1 MRCSCSYFSIR
12 QKRSIQIR
20 SRISADFR
28 QASQIFFRHA
38 LGYIWRRH
46 FKNTE
51 KAGNSNILQ
60 LQQRATTAAEL
71 LTAAATEKKLQ
82 LQH

>member
-1 MRCSCSYFSIR
+1 MLT
-12 QKRSIQIR
+12 
-20 SRISADFR
+20 
-28 QASQIFFRHA
+28 QIFFCHA

-82 LQH
+82 LQQKRNCNCNTKQLNMAFATATLKY

>member
-1 MRCSCSYFSIR
+1 MKVEEIVLIIKLHQEIR
-12 QKRSIQIR
+12 L
-20 SRISADFR
+20 FLF
-28 QASQIFFRHA
+28 QIFFGHA

-60 LQQRATTAAEL
+60 LQQRSTTAAEL